1 MAAAATEAVP
11 VDQLQSMLTC
21 SICLETLNDPRTLP
35 CFHSFCKTCLEKFVR
50 SHQKKAVDKV
60 IKEFNC
66 PTCRS
71 VFILKPG
78 EEVSGMASSH
88 FIRNML
94 DVIAI
99 QRRAK
104 ASKCSRCQEPAI
116 NRCLTCQMFMCV
128 KCFEAHESWPVNK
141 KHSVL
146 SINELSE
153 PENQAKMRPKFY
165 CEKHENKTLKF
176 YCETCKELIC
186 THCMV
191 LNHVKQN
198 HSCLSIGDVADKQR
212 EMLRS
217 GFAVLNKELTE
228 GNEALEAIYNVT
240 EFLENNAK
248 KVKAQIIE
256 QKEEILKAVAQKL
269 EEKAR
274 FMINEV
280 DKIYNTMHN
289 DLSKQRDVIRA
300 YVDKVKSSVD
310 LPRSLLDNGNNEE
323 VLLSQNMIQQNIEK
337 LKNERPK
344 EMNPVHD
351 GKIEYESKAIKDVN
365 ATEILDKLGEIGK
378 NRK

>member
-21 SICLETLNDPRTLP
+21 SICLERLNDPRTLP
-35 CFHSFCKTCLEKFVR
+35 CFHSFCKSCLEKFVR
-50 SHQKKAVDKV
+50 SRREKAVDKV
-60 IKEFNC
+60 IEEFNC

-71 VFILKPG
+71 VFILKHG
-78 EEVSGMASSH
+78 VEVSGMAGSH

-116 NRCLTCQMFMCV
+116 NRCTNCQMFMCE

-146 SINELSE
+146 SINELTES
-153 PENQAKMRPKFY
+153 ENQAKIRPKLY

-217 GFAVLNKELTE
+217 GFALLSKELTE
-228 GNEALEAIYNVT
+228 GNEALETIYNVT
-240 EFLENNAK
+240 EFLENNAN
-248 KVKAQIIE
+248 KVKAQVIE

-289 DLSKQRDVIRA
+289 DLSQQRDVIRT

-310 LPRSLLDNGNNEE
+310 LQRSLLDNGNNEE
-323 VLLSQNMIQQNIEK
+323 VVLSHNMIEQNIEK

-344 EMNPVHD
+344 EMKPVHD
-351 GKIEYESKAIKDVN
+351 GKIEYESKAVQ
-365 ATEILDKLGEIGK
+365 EILDKLGEIGK
-378 NRK
+378 NPK